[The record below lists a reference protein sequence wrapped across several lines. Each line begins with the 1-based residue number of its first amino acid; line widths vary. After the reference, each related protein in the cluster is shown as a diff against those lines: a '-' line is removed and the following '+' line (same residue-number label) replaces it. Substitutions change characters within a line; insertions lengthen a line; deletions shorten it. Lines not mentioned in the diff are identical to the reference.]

1 MSHRSKVVWSEGLF
15 LRPQHFQQQD
25 RFVERY
31 FQLKSSALRAHAWG
45 FSELRLDRDLLK
57 LGKVAISS
65 ARGVFPDGTPFSMPD
80 DDALPPP
87 VEIDEN
93 VRDRLIYLC
102 LPVQQPEAQEIDLA
116 GSEDLLARYECRELE
131 VRDITSRSAGTSPMQ
146 VGSLKTRLLI
156 ESDDQSEY
164 VRIPTAHVVEAKV
177 DKQVVLQ
184 DAFIPSACNLKA
196 SAVLDGFL
204 NEFLGLL
211 HQRGEALAGRV
222 AATGRGG
229 AAEIADFLLLQ
240 VVNRLQ
246 PLVNHLA
253 AENQLH
259 PEDFYRVCA
268 MAAGE
273 IATFTHPSKRSPD
286 LPPYKHD
293 DLRAS
298 FDPVI
303 GAIREALSAVLEQ
316 TATPISLK
324 KKKYGISVAQVADRG
339 LIKDAN
345 FVLAVNADLP
355 AEALRSQFPAQIKI
369 GSVEKIRELVNLQ
382 LPGIQITALPV
393 APRQI
398 PFHSGF
404 AYFQLDK
411 NNEFWGQLIESGG
424 IAIHVA
430 GEFPGLQ
437 MELWAIKE

>member
-25 RFVERY
+25 RYVERY
-31 FQLKSSALRAHAWG
+31 FQLRSAAFRAHGWG

-80 DDALPPP
+80 DDELPAP
-87 VEIDEN
+87 VEIDET

-116 GSEDLLARYECRELE
+116 GSEDLLARYDCRELE
-131 VRDITSRSAGTSPMQ
+131 VRDVTSRSAGTSPMQ
-146 VGSLKTRLLI
+146 VGSLKTRLLL

-184 DAFIPSACNLKA
+184 DAFMPSVCNVSA
-196 SAVLDGFL
+196 SAVLDSFV

-253 AENQLH
+253 AESQLH
-259 PEDFYRVCA
+259 PEDFYRVCT

-273 IATFTHPSKRSPD
+273 LATFTHPSKRAPE
-286 LPPYKHD
+286 LAPYKHD

-316 TATPISLK
+316 TATPIPLK
-324 KKKYGISVAQVADRG
+324 KKKYGISVAQVADRN
-339 LIKDAN
+339 LIGAAN
-345 FVLAVNADLP
+345 FILAVNADLP
-355 AEALRSQFPAQIKI
+355 AEILRSQFPAQIKI
-369 GSVEKIRELVNLQ
+369 GSVEKIRELVNLS

-398 PFHSGF
+398 PYHSGF
-404 AYFQLDK
+404 AYFQLDRS
-411 NNEFWGQLIESGG
+411 NELWGQLAQSGG
-424 IAIHVA
+424 IAVHVA

>member
-31 FQLKSSALRAHAWG
+31 FQLRSSALRAHGWG

-65 ARGVFPDGTPFSMPD
+65 ARGIFPDGTPFSMPD
-80 DDALPPP
+80 DDELPAP
-87 VEIDEN
+87 VEIDES
-93 VRDRLIYLC
+93 VRDRLIHLC

-116 GSEDLLARYECRELE
+116 GSEDLLARYDCRELE
-131 VRDITSRSAGTSPMQ
+131 VRDTTSRSAGTSPMQ
-146 VGSLKTRLLI
+146 VGSLKTRLLL

-164 VRIPTAHVVEAKV
+164 VRIPTAHVLEAKV
-177 DKQVVLQ
+177 DKQVVLH
-184 DAFIPSACNLKA
+184 DTFIPSVCNLNA
-196 SAVLDGFL
+196 SAVLDAFV

-246 PLVNHLA
+246 PLANHLT
-253 AENQLH
+253 AENQVH
-259 PEDFYRVCA
+259 PEDFYRVCI

-273 IATFTHPSKRSPD
+273 FATFTHPSKRAPD
-286 LPPYKHD
+286 FPAYKHD

-369 GSVEKIRELVNLQ
+369 GSVEKIRELVNLS

-398 PFHSGF
+398 PYHSGF

-411 NNEFWGQLIESGG
+411 ANEFWGQLVESGG

>member
-25 RFVERY
+25 RYVERF
-31 FQLKSSALRAHAWG
+31 FQLRSTALRAHGWG

-65 ARGVFPDGTPFSMPD
+65 ARGIFPDGTPFSMPD
-80 DDALPPP
+80 DDELPAP
-87 VEIDEN
+87 VEIDET

-131 VRDITSRSAGTSPMQ
+131 VRDVTSRSAGTSPMQ
-146 VGSLKTRLLI
+146 VGSLKTRLLL

-164 VRIPTAHVVEAKV
+164 VRIPTTHVVEAKV

-184 DAFIPSACNLKA
+184 DSFMPSVCNVNA
-196 SAVLDGFL
+196 SAVLDGFV

-253 AENQLH
+253 AESQLH

-273 IATFTHPSKRSPD
+273 LATFTHPSKRAPE
-286 LPPYKHD
+286 LAPYKHD

-298 FDPVI
+298 FAPVI

-316 TATPISLK
+316 TATPIPLK
-324 KKKYGISVAQVADRG
+324 KKKYGISVAQVADRN
-339 LIKDAN
+339 LIGAAD
-345 FVLAVNADLP
+345 FILAVNADLQ
-355 AEALRSQFPAQIKI
+355 AEVLRSQFPAQIKI
-369 GSVEKIRELVNLQ
+369 GSVEKIRELVNLS

-398 PFHSGF
+398 PYHSGF
-404 AYFQLDK
+404 AYFQLDRS
-411 NNEFWGQLIESGG
+411 NELWGQLAQSGG
-424 IAIHVA
+424 IAVHVA

>member
-25 RFVERY
+25 RYVERY
-31 FQLKSSALRAHAWG
+31 FQLRSAAFRAHGWG

-65 ARGVFPDGTPFSMPD
+65 ARGIFPDGTPFSMPD
-80 DDALPPP
+80 DDELPAP
-87 VEIDEN
+87 VEIDET

-116 GSEDLLARYECRELE
+116 GSEDLLARYDCRELE
-131 VRDITSRSAGTSPMQ
+131 VRDVTSRSAGTSPMQ
-146 VGSLKTRLLI
+146 VGSLKTRLLL

-184 DAFIPSACNLKA
+184 DLFIPSVCNVNAA
-196 SAVLDGFL
+196 SVLDAFV

-246 PLVNHLA
+246 PLINHLA
-253 AENQLH
+253 AESQLH

-273 IATFTHPSKRSPD
+273 LATFTHPSKRAPE
-286 LPPYKHD
+286 LKAYKHD

-316 TATPISLK
+316 TATPIPLK
-324 KKKYGISVAQVADRG
+324 KKKYGISVATVADRG
-339 LIKDAN
+339 LIGAAN
-345 FVLAVNADLP
+345 FILAVNADIP
-355 AEALRSQFPAQIKI
+355 AEVLRAQFPAQIKI
-369 GSVEKIRELVNLQ
+369 GSVEKIRELVNLS

-398 PFHSGF
+398 PYHSGF
-404 AYFQLDK
+404 AYFQLDRS
-411 NNEFWGQLIESGG
+411 NELWGQLAQSGG
-424 IAIHVA
+424 IAVHVA

>member
-25 RFVERY
+25 RYVER
-31 FQLKSSALRAHAWG
+31 FFHLRSSALRAHGWG

-57 LGKVAISS
+57 LGKLAISS

-80 DDALPPP
+80 DDSLPAP
-87 VEIDEN
+87 VDIGED
-93 VRDRLIYLC
+93 VRDRVAYLC
-102 LPVQQPEAQEIDLA
+102 LPVQQPESQEIDVS
-116 GSEDLLARYECRELE
+116 GSEDVLVRYDCRELE
-131 VRDITSRSAGTSPMQ
+131 VRDVTSNSAGTSPMQ
-146 VGSLKTRLLI
+146 VGALKSRLLL

-164 VRIPTAHVVEAKV
+164 SRIPVAAVVEAKV

-184 DAFIPSACNLKA
+184 DTFIPTVCNVRA
-196 SAVLDGFL
+196 SAVLDAFV

-246 PLVNHLA
+246 PLVQHLA
-253 AENQLH
+253 GESNLHAEDL
-259 PEDFYRVCA
+259 YRVCVT
-268 MAAGE
+268 AAGE
-273 IATFTHPSKRSPD
+273 LATFTHPSKRAAEFS
-286 LPPYKHD
+286 PYKHD

-298 FDPVI
+298 FAGPI
-303 GAIREALSAVLEQ
+303 GAIRESLSAVLEQ
-316 TATPISLK
+316 TATPIAIK
-324 KKKYGISVAQVADRG
+324 KKKYGISVAVIADRN
-339 LIKDAN
+339 LLQSAN

-355 AEALRSQFPAQIKI
+355 AEALRGQFPAHIKI
-369 GSVEKIRELVNLQ
+369 GPVEKIQDLVNLS
-382 LPGIQITALPV
+382 LPGIQLTALPV

-404 AYFQLDK
+404 AYFQLDRS
-411 NNEFWGQLIESGG
+411 NELWGQLATSGG
-424 IAIHVA
+424 IAMHLA